1 MKGEHNSV
9 ITIGDIITE
18 LANIRNV
25 VDTIEVKGKDNASKL
40 CYIYDKSND
49 LIGLLNKTVEEIQN
63 GSNNEPQENTTLTEV
78 GEANGELDRD
88 SSG

>member
-1 MKGEHNSV
+1 M
-9 ITIGDIITE
+9 ITIGDIINE

-49 LIGLLNKTVEEIQN
+49 LINVLNKTVEEIQN
-63 GSNNEPQENTTLTEV
+63 GSNDEPQENTMITEV
-78 GEANGELDRD
+78 GEENGKLD
-88 SSG
+88 